1 MKLYPT
7 ESAALLLG
15 AATLL
20 LVSMSAFA
28 GPGCDHPNFYV
39 KGCEY
44 DFNGQDGSNG
54 RDGTDGID
62 GIDGRDGVDGIDGIN
77 GLDGRDGKDGVDGRD
92 GDPGKDGKDG
102 ATGPRGPRGYN
113 GTDGRDGKDGRDGI
127 DGRDGVDGKSFSRSA
142 IDRVVAASTAL
153 DIHQSTEGNRVTF
166 GASRVNGAAGF
177 GIGYSYRDDDRRVYK
192 VGVSRSG
199 SETLV
204 KGSISLEF

>member
-7 ESAALLLG
+7 ERAALLLG

-20 LVSMSAFA
+20 LVSTSAFA

-44 DFNGQDGSNG
+44 DFNGQDGING
-54 RDGTDGID
+54 VD
-62 GIDGRDGVDGIDGIN
+62 GIDGRDGVN
-77 GLDGRDGKDGVDGRD
+77 GVDGRD
-92 GDPGKDGKDG
+92 GIAGADGKPGERG
-102 ATGPRGPRGYN
+102 AKGA
-113 GTDGRDGKDGRDGI
+113 DGRDGI
-127 DGRDGVDGKSFSRSA
+127 DGRDGVNGADGRDGVDGKSFSRSS
-142 IDRVVAASTAL
+142 IDRIVAASTAL

-177 GIGYSYRDDDRRVYK
+177 GIGYSYRDDDHRVYK